1 MEFNEFKDRAYFF
14 QYINKGPYP
23 DEEEKNEIV

>member
-14 QYINKGPYP
+14 QYVNKGPYP
-23 DEEEKNEIV
+23 DEEENEIV

>member
-14 QYINKGPYP
+14 QYINKGQYP
-23 DEEEKNEIV
+23 DEEE

>member
-23 DEEEKNEIV
+23 D

>member
-23 DEEEKNEIV
+23 DEEEKMK

>member
-14 QYINKGPYP
+14 QYINKGP
-23 DEEEKNEIV
+23 

>member
-23 DEEEKNEIV
+23 DEEE

>member
-1 MEFNEFKDRAYFF
+1 MEFNEFKDHTYFF

-23 DEEEKNEIV
+23 DEE